1 MQAAELANV
10 RNGEPAEKR
19 GRVMSL
25 RFRTLALGGLI
36 VLASADLPAQSPTL
50 QQAMRQ
56 KLASAQA
63 LLEAVVKADY
73 AAVAR
78 YTDPLAR
85 FSETEVASWQ
95 TVRDRDYVEAAS
107 LFLLSVKGLRQAAAE
122 EDAGAVAAEY
132 TTLVSTCVRCHTHAR
147 N

>member
-10 RNGEPAEKR
+10 RDGEPAEKR

-36 VLASADLPAQSPTL
+36 VLASAGLPAQSPTL

-122 EDAGAVAAEY
+122 EDANAVAAEY